1 MDPELNYF
9 NYFTEIERFFQ
20 TKRRSF
26 TLVSCLDWVVMEN
39 WLEQGIPLDVVLKG
53 IERAFSNP
61 NRKRDIGSLAYCV
74 KSVEQVRDEQK
85 DLLVEA
91 PKLPDFQDREVAEFI
106 EKLANDVAPVDSAI
120 AESIRAIGC
129 KDLRAAEQALAAL
142 EEKLIALKQAVDR
155 ELNPFRSTMTAPQLY
170 MLEQQMWRRKLLE
183 RFNVPRLSLFYLI

>member
-1 MDPELNYF
+1 MDPELDYF

-26 TLVSCLDWVVMEN
+26 TRISCRDWVLMEN

-85 DLLVEA
+85 DPLVEA
-91 PKLPDFQDREVAEFI
+91 PKLPDLQGQEGAEEI
-106 EKLANDVAPVDSAI
+106 QKMANEGAPRD
-120 AESIRAIGC
+120 
-129 KDLRAAEQALAAL
+129 
-142 EEKLIALKQAVDR
+142 
-155 ELNPFRSTMTAPQLY
+155 
-170 MLEQQMWRRKLLE
+170 
-183 RFNVPRLSLFYLI
+183 